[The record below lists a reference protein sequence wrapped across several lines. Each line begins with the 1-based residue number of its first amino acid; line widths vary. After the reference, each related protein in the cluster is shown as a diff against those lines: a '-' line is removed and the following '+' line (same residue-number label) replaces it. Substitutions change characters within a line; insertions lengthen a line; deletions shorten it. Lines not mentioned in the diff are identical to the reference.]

1 MGQIIAQWM
10 PNVVEKSNDFWKAIA
25 DTLVMTAWSGV
36 FIFVI
41 GLAVGITLT
50 VTKRD
55 GIAENAAVYQ
65 TLDTI
70 VNLLRSIP
78 FIILLAGLMPLSR
91 LIMGTAIGLKGAIVP
106 LVIGC
111 APFYSRQVETAL
123 ATVEKGKIE
132 AAESMGCSGPGIVFR
147 VYLRESIAPIARGTT
162 ITIISLFGLV
172 AMAGAVGAGGLGD
185 FAIRYGHDR
194 GQTDVTI
201 ASIIAMVVIVTG
213 VQLAGSLVAKKNTH

>member
-50 VTKRD
+50 VTTRD

-65 TLDTI
+65 TLDKI

-78 FIILLAGLMPLSR
+78 FIILLAG
-91 LIMGTAIGLKGAIVP
+91 
-106 LVIGC
+106 
-111 APFYSRQVETAL
+111 
-123 ATVEKGKIE
+123 
-132 AAESMGCSGPGIVFR
+132 
-147 VYLRESIAPIARGTT
+147 
-162 ITIISLFGLV
+162 
-172 AMAGAVGAGGLGD
+172 
-185 FAIRYGHDR
+185 
-194 GQTDVTI
+194 
-201 ASIIAMVVIVTG
+201 
-213 VQLAGSLVAKKNTH
+213 